1 MQETI
6 FFYEKSKSFE
16 VRVSGREAKSAEN
29 SKRYFFSSKRKE
41 KQKKMTDDDEVTII
55 SHFRGYTGCSNKVGG
70 HYFQSSLKLGE
81 VK

>member
-29 SKRYFFSSKRKE
+29 SKRYFFRQNGRR
-41 KQKKMTDDDEVTII
+41 QKKMTDDDEVTII
-55 SHFRGYTGCSNKVGG
+55 SHFRGYTGCSNKFGG
-70 HYFQSSLKLGE
+70 H
-81 VK
+81 

>member
-16 VRVSGREAKSAEN
+16 VRVSGAKSAEN

-55 SHFRGYTGCSNKVGG
+55 SHFRGYTGCSNKFGG
-70 HYFQSSLKLGE
+70 H
-81 VK
+81 

>member
-29 SKRYFFSSKRKE
+29 SKRYFFFVKTEGEAKE
-41 KQKKMTDDDEVTII
+41 ND
-55 SHFRGYTGCSNKVGG
+55 R
-70 HYFQSSLKLGE
+70 
-81 VK
+81 